1 MSNKLSRRKFLQI
14 SAVTAGSVMLGSHA
28 AQAAETLPPSGKPA
42 FIQSAKYKEAPMLA
56 ELVKAG
62 KLPAVE
68 ERLPAN
74 PLVVKPVESVG
85 KYGGV
90 WRRGWKGINDYH
102 TFGRT
107 VYEPMLRWPRDP
119 KDPIQPGLAEKW
131 EWSKDGKE
139 LTLTLR
145 KGLKW
150 SDGAPFT
157 VDDIIFWWEAIETD
171 TNVTKAIHGEWV
183 VDGEPMKL
191 EKIDELNI
199 KLIFKAPNGLAE
211 SVGLA
216 FHGNQWPLGFER
228 FGFFAPKHYLSKF
241 HPKFDSKGDYKVFE
255 TMANDYN
262 VERPVM
268 TAWKITKYKAGD
280 TEMITERNPYYWK
293 VDPEGNQL
301 PYIDQQRYFL
311 LENNEAVNLK
321 GIAGELD
328 MEFRS
333 TDLAKI
339 TVYKE
344 NAEKGN
350 YKIVLWKQAQAAAAV
365 LFFNQSFKDD
375 KYRTLFQTLKFRQAM
390 SVAIDRDTINK
401 VSFKGLGVPRTATVV
416 PESQQ
421 YDPKYEKLFA
431 EFDPAKAESLLDEI
445 GLKKGA
451 DGVRTFADGSPLA
464 LVIETQDQAGNMFDT
479 WQLIAENWNK
489 VGVKTE
495 VKAMTRDIYW
505 PRATTNEVMVATWSL
520 DRGLTPMVDP
530 VYQFPFDERSWMAPA
545 YGTWYKTKGKDGV
558 EPTKEFKDVMALYD
572 QYKLSVDP
580 AKQLEIAKQI
590 VSISSEN
597 LWCIGTV
604 GMTPALV
611 VIKNNFKNVQEEF
624 VTDWLIMGPGT
635 MDPCQYYMEA

>member
-1 MSNKLSRRKFLQI
+1 
-14 SAVTAGSVMLGSHA
+14 
-28 AQAAETLPPSGKPA
+28 
-42 FIQSAKYKEAPMLA
+42 
-56 ELVKAG
+56 
-62 KLPAVE
+62 
-68 ERLPAN
+68 
-74 PLVVKPVESVG
+74 
-85 KYGGV
+85 
-90 WRRGWKGINDYH
+90 
-102 TFGRT
+102 
-107 VYEPMLRWPRDP
+107 
-119 KDPIQPGLAEKW
+119 
-131 EWSKDGKE
+131 
-139 LTLTLR
+139 
-145 KGLKW
+145 
-150 SDGAPFT
+150 
-157 VDDIIFWWEAIETD
+157 
-171 TNVTKAIHGEWV
+171 
-183 VDGEPMKL
+183 
-191 EKIDELNI
+191 
-199 KLIFKAPNGLAE
+199 LIFKAPNGLAE

-241 HPKFDSKGDYKVFE
+241 HPKFDKAGDYKVFE

-365 LFFNQSFKDD
+365 LFFNQSFKDE
-375 KYRTLFQTLKFRQAM
+375 KYRTLFQNVKFRQAM

-401 VSFKGLGVPRTATVV
+401 VAFKGLGVPRTATVV

-421 YDPKYEKLFA
+421 YDAKYEKLFA
-431 EFDPAKAESLLDEI
+431 EFDTAKSESLLDEI

-479 WQLIAENWNK
+479 WQLIAENFNK

-530 VYQFPFDERSWMAPA
+530 VYQFPFDERSWIAPA
-545 YGTWYKTKGKDGV
+545 YGTWYKTGGKDGV

-580 AKQLEIAKQI
+580 AKQAEIAKQI